1 MTLKLLVLLL
11 LQICNSPCSRCGL
24 SLLGWFF
31 SFLWCWLCLFWVGR
45 FCLFG
50 QLGFVSLRKPILKFT
65 HSREG
70 VCWEWFLTP
79 NLWPHKISGI
89 VNQPASKKA
98 AVGRKKQD
106 TLSWAKILHV
116 FTHLLFLSFPGF
128 LLLQFYLLWKKFSHY
143 LVRNTGVQIPKGKD
157 IEEED

>member
-1 MTLKLLVLLL
+1 MQFSLFQMWFEFVGLVFFLFVVLAL
-11 LQICNSPCSRCGL
+11 FVCFGL
-24 SLLGWFF
+24 GDFV
-31 SFLWCWLCLFWVGR
+31 CLVNWV
-45 FCLFG
+45 L
-50 QLGFVSLRKPILKFT
+50 FVSLRKPILKFT

-70 VCWEWFLTP
+70 LCWEWFLTP

-157 IEEED
+157 IEEEDYCPTRMNL